1 MRKMMLMTSNYRIRR
16 FLRAGFYLLS
26 IASIQACG
34 DGGGISNFESNFQ
47 PGIFLDAQAFFQQ
60 CANPRNAIDPST
72 NQPYRDVQGSVID
85 ENNFLRSYSN
95 DTYLWYD
102 EITDRDPGSFNN
114 PLSYF
119 ERLKTSA
126 ITASGQPKDKFHFTV
141 PSDEWFQLSQSGIS
155 SGYGATFV
163 FLSSVP
169 PREVVVAYTEPNSPV
184 TNASP
189 IISRGARI
197 LSVDGI
203 DISDPT
209 QNGIDTLNA
218 GLFPATSGERHD
230 FEIQDLNAPTSRTV
244 TLNSENIT
252 SMPVQNV
259 NVLNTGTGNVGY
271 LLFNDHIATAEAA
284 LIDAV
289 DLLDTG
295 AGINDL
301 IVDMRYNGGGF
312 LDIASEFAYMI
323 AGPVRTTGQPFETLQ
338 FNDKHPVTNPVTGQF
353 LVPTPFHTAT
363 QGFSAPAGNLPTLDL
378 PRVFVLTGPGT
389 CSASEAIMNSLR
401 GVGVEV
407 IQIGS
412 TTCGKPYG
420 FYPTDNCGNTYFTI
434 QFRGINAQNYGDY
447 TDGFSP
453 LNTSPTVGDLLPGC
467 SVADDFS
474 NALGDPAEGR
484 LAAAL
489 NYRSTLTCPLASGR
503 PAAGNLKPATNLS
516 AVDGVVIKN
525 PWLQNRILR

>member
-1 MRKMMLMTSNYRIRR
+1 MIMTKNYRIRQ
-16 FLRAGFYLLS
+16 FLRTGFYLLS
-26 IASIQACG
+26 IVGIQACG
-34 DGGGISNFESNFQ
+34 DNSNDFGLNWQS
-47 PGIFLDAQAFFQQ
+47 GTFLDAQTFAQQ
-60 CANPRNAIDPST
+60 CATPRSGIDPST
-72 NQPYRDVQGSVID
+72 NQPYTDVQGSVID

-102 EITDRDPGSFNN
+102 EITDRYPGSFND
-114 PLSYF
+114 PLDYF
-119 ERLKTSA
+119 ELLKTSA
-126 ITASGQPKDKFHFTV
+126 TTASGQPKDKFHFTL
-141 PSDEWFQLSQSGIS
+141 PSDEWFQLSQSGVS

-163 FLSSVP
+163 YLSSVP
-169 PREVVVAYTEPNSPV
+169 PREVVVAYTELNTPATTAPAN
-184 TNASP
+184 
-189 IISRGARI
+189 ISRGARV
-197 LSVDGI
+197 LSVDGVDI
-203 DISDPT
+203 DNNT

-218 GLFPATSGERHD
+218 GLFPASSGETHV
-230 FEIQDLNAPTSRTV
+230 FQIQDLNAAITRTV
-244 TLNSENIT
+244 TLTSTAIT

-259 NVLNTGTGNVGY
+259 TVLNPATDRVGY
-271 LLFNDHIATAEAA
+271 LLFNDHIATAETA

-289 DLLDTG
+289 DLLNTG

-301 IVDMRYNGGGF
+301 VVDMRYNGGGF

-323 AGPVRTTGQPFETLQ
+323 AGPAATAGQPFETLQ
-338 FNDKHPVTNPVTGQF
+338 FNDKHPVTNPVTGQA
-353 LVPTPFHTAT
+353 LSPTPFHTTT
-363 QGFSAPAGNLPTLDL
+363 QGFSAPAGILPTLNL
-378 PRVFVLTGPGT
+378 TRVFVLTGPGT

-434 QFRGINAQNYGDY
+434 QFRGINALNYGDY

-453 LNTSPTVGDLLPGC
+453 QNTVSNAGDLLPGC

-474 NALGDPAEGR
+474 NALGDQAEGR

-489 NYRSTLTCPLASGR
+489 SYRNTLNCPAASGR
-503 PAAGNLKPATNLS
+503 PAAGNSRPATNLS

>member
-1 MRKMMLMTSNYRIRR
+1 MRN
-16 FLRAGFYLLS
+16 LRSPLKVLIIIGVSAWLS
-26 IASIQACG
+26 ACG
-34 DGGGISNFESNFQ
+34 GGSGGSSGSNWQ
-47 PGIFLDAQAFFQQ
+47 PGIFLDAQTFFQQ
-60 CANPRNAIDPST
+60 CANPRNGIDPFT
-72 NQPYRDVQGSVID
+72 NQPYRDVQGSVTD

-102 EITDRDPGSFNN
+102 EITDRDPGSVND
-114 PLSYF
+114 PLDYF
-119 ERLKTSA
+119 ELLKTSA

-141 PSDEWFQLSQSGIS
+141 PSNEWFQLSQSGVS

-169 PREVVVAYTEPNSPV
+169 PREVVVAYTEPNTPA
-184 TNASP
+184 TTAPAN
-189 IISRGARI
+189 ISRGARI
-197 LSVDGI
+197 VSIDSI
-203 DISDPT
+203 DINDNT
-209 QNGIDTLNA
+209 QNGIDILNA
-218 GLFPATSGERHD
+218 GIFPATNGETHVFR
-230 FEIQDLNAPTSRTV
+230 IQDLNAPTARTV
-244 TLNSENIT
+244 TLTSANIT

-259 NVLNTGTGNVGY
+259 KVLNPTTDPVGY

-284 LIDAV
+284 LIAAV
-289 DLLDTG
+289 NQLNAG

-301 IVDMRYNGGGF
+301 VVDLRYNSGGF

-323 AGPVRTTGQPFETLQ
+323 AGPAATAGQPFETLQ
-338 FNDKHPVTNPVTGQF
+338 FNDKHPVTNPVTGQA
-353 LVPTPFHTAT
+353 LSPTPFHTTT
-363 QGFSAPAGNLPTLDL
+363 QGFSAPPIQTLPTLDL
-378 PRVFVLTGPGT
+378 TRVFVLTGPGT

-434 QFRGINAQNYGDY
+434 QFRGVNAQNYGDY

-453 LNTSPTVGDLLPGC
+453 QNTSANAGDLVPGC
-467 SVADDFS
+467 SVADDFTA
-474 NALGDPAEGR
+474 ALGNPIEGR

-489 NYRSTLTCPLASGR
+489 NYRDTSTCPVASGK
-503 PAAGNLKPATNLS
+503 PAAGELKSATNLS

-525 PWLQNRILR
+525 PWLQNRILQ